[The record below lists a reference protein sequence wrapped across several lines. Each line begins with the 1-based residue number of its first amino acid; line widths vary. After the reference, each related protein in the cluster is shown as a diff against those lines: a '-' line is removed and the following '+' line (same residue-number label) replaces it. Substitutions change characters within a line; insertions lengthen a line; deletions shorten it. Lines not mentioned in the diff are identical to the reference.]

1 MITTTDVKERGHFVA
16 RSASGYVGCV
26 HKHRTEAAARKCA
39 DGIHHTA
46 RVVFIATKKS
56 KS

>member
-1 MITTTDVKERGHFVA
+1 MTTTTDVKERGHFVA